1 MARKKTVRDIDVA
14 GKAVL
19 VRVDYNVPF
28 HLGTTDISDDSR
40 IRASLD
46 TVRLL
51 SSHGARIVLCTHIG
65 RPRGR
70 VVESLRVAPVANRLT
85 ELLGQLVQTL
95 SDDDGVTASEQ
106 ISLMHPGDVAL
117 LENLRFHPEEE
128 SNDAAFA
135 MKLASLANIYVDDA
149 FGTAHR
155 AHASTEG
162 VTRYLPS
169 VAGLL
174 MDKELEMLGQALQ
187 EPAHPFV
194 VVLGGAKVADKIG
207 VIENL
212 ADRVDAFLIGGG
224 MAAAFLKAQSHE
236 IGASPV
242 DDDELGHARNVQAL
256 AADGGFDV
264 IAPTDV
270 IVGDRFDSEAE
281 SSVVAASGVPAG
293 WLVMDI
299 GPDTAARFGER
310 IREAGTVVWNGPMGV
325 AEWDAFAN
333 GTKIVGQALADCAG
347 TTILGGGSTAEAA
360 YNLGLADRMTHV
372 STGGGASLEFL
383 EGKDLPGVSALLDA

>member
-28 HLGTTDISDDSR
+28 HPGTTDISDDSR

-85 ELLGQLVQTL
+85 ELLGQSVQTL

-212 ADRVDAFLIGGG
+212 A
-224 MAAAFLKAQSHE
+224 
-236 IGASPV
+236 
-242 DDDELGHARNVQAL
+242 
-256 AADGGFDV
+256 
-264 IAPTDV
+264 
-270 IVGDRFDSEAE
+270 
-281 SSVVAASGVPAG
+281 
-293 WLVMDI
+293 
-299 GPDTAARFGER
+299 
-310 IREAGTVVWNGPMGV
+310 
-325 AEWDAFAN
+325 
-333 GTKIVGQALADCAG
+333 
-347 TTILGGGSTAEAA
+347 
-360 YNLGLADRMTHV
+360 
-372 STGGGASLEFL
+372 
-383 EGKDLPGVSALLDA
+383 